1 MGNNHR
7 VLIIGP
13 QGVGK
18 STQGKLLQEFLQVP
32 YISSGDV
39 MRQKAKEV
47 SSMGNQIKNLLE
59 SGQLVDDELTASFIK
74 TRVDQKDCQNG
85 FVIDGYPRTINQISL
100 FDPDFTEV
108 IYLEAN
114 DEVVRQRLLSRN
126 RVDDTSELITQRLEI
141 YHQLTEPIVDYYKD
155 KQIIHII
162 DGTKT
167 IGEIQ
172 KQIRKIF
179 E

>member
-1 MGNNHR
+1 MGDNHR

-39 MRQKAKEV
+39 MRQKATEETLT
-47 SSMGNQIKNLLE
+47 GHQIKNLLE
-59 SGQLVDDELTASFIK
+59 SGQLVNDELTADFIK
-74 TRVDQKDCQNG
+74 TRVDQPDCQNG
-85 FVIDGYPRTINQISL
+85 FVMDGYPRTINQINL

-108 IYLEAN
+108 IYLTAS
-114 DEVVRQRLLSRN
+114 DEIVRQRLLSRN
-126 RVDDTSELITQRLEI
+126 RVDDTPESITQRLEI
-141 YHQLTEPIVDYYKD
+141 YHQLTEPIVDYYKG
-155 KQIIHII
+155 KQILHLV
-162 DGTKT
+162 DGTGT
-167 IGEIQ
+167 IEEIQ

>member
-7 VLIIGP
+7 VLMIGP

-18 STQGKLLQEFLQVP
+18 SVQGKLLQGFLQVP

-39 MRQKAKEV
+39 MRQKAKEA
-47 SSMGNQIKNLLE
+47 SSEGNQIKNLLE
-59 SGQLVDDELTASFIK
+59 SGQLVPDELTANFIK
-74 TRVDQKDCQNG
+74 TRVDRRDCQNG
-85 FVIDGYPRTINQISL
+85 FVIDGYPRTLNQINL
-100 FDPDFTEV
+100 FDPDFTEA
-108 IYLEAN
+108 IFLEAS
-114 DEVVRQRLLSRN
+114 DEIVTRRLLNRN
-126 RVDDTSELITQRLEI
+126 REDDTPELIAQRLEI
-141 YHQLTEPIVDYYKD
+141 YHQLTEPLVLYYKG
-155 KQIIHII
+155 KQILHIV

-167 IGEIQ
+167 IEEIQ